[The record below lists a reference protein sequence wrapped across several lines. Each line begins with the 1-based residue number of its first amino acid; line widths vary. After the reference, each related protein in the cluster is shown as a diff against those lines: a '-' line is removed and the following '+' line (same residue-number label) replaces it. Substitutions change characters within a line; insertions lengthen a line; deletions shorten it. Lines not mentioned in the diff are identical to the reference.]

1 MGCYILEGEKHIGE
15 KKKTKEELGNAEI
28 VISNIWS
35 GKLWGEGNNWAGALR
50 GDS

>member
-15 KKKTKEELGNAEI
+15 QKNKEGLGNAEI

-35 GKLWGEGNNWAGALR
+35 GKLWGEGNNWAQALR
-50 GDS
+50 GDA